1 MRITMTTGLW
11 RQELDSLPERVAARV
26 RERIEYLAAL
36 AREGASSALEL
47 ATRELL
53 AYARSGHVRDWA
65 STDDARAAL
74 RVVSL
79 ACAAPLGGALAPEDW
94 VDRVDLE
101 GELAELA
108 EVCRAVLARVC
119 LAEGRAVPR
128 TWLAALAGASRS
140 LVDKYARLGK
150 LKRAAPRARASGAGK
165 PSRDVTADSARRWLR
180 ARAVEGVA

>member
-1 MRITMTTGLW
+1 MNALCRPA
-11 RQELDSLPERVAARV
+11 LDSLPERIAARV
-26 RERIEYLAAL
+26 SERLEYLAAL
-36 AREGASSALEL
+36 AREGSSSVLEL

-53 AYARSGHVRDWA
+53 AYARTGRVSDWA

-79 ACAAPLGGALAPEDW
+79 ACAAPLGCALAPEDW

-140 LVDKYARLGK
+140 LIDKYARLGV
-150 LKRAAPRARASGAGK
+150 LERAEPRARASGSGK
-165 PSRDVTADSARRWLR
+165 PSRDVTAESARRWLR
-180 ARAVEGVA
+180 AREVDGVA